1 MQTYLRLTP
10 LNVQIS
16 KNSVLDNNN
25 ENIWLEYQNSLLYLT
40 YKLFNIDLLNL
51 IKVKALLSKQFSI
64 APSEVDKMAYWEYEY
79 FMKEINDLVK
89 EENETQKKQYTETE
103 EKYNIK
109 NLQRGMNNP
118 MRNNSMTQQAN
129 NTFKSIPRNINIK
142 TNL

>member
-1 MQTYLRLTP
+1 
-10 LNVQIS
+10 
-16 KNSVLDNNN
+16 
-25 ENIWLEYQNSLLYLT
+25 
-40 YKLFNIDLLNL
+40 
-51 IKVKALLSKQFSI
+51 
-64 APSEVDKMAYWEYEY
+64 MAYWEYEY

-89 EENETQKKQYTETE
+89 EENETQKKQYAETE

-118 MRNNSMTQQAN
+118 MSNNSMTQQAN

>member
-1 MQTYLRLTP
+1 M
-10 LNVQIS
+10 
-16 KNSVLDNNN
+16 
-25 ENIWLEYQNSLLYLT
+25 
-40 YKLFNIDLLNL
+40 
-51 IKVKALLSKQFSI
+51 LSKQFSI

-89 EENETQKKQYTETE
+89 EENETQKKQYAETE

-109 NLQRGMNNP
+109 NLQRGLNNNP
-118 MRNNSMTQQAN
+118 YSGNSMANQAN